1 MKHLLSW
8 IVGIPVTVV
17 VVVFSIA
24 NRDWVTVDFWPLE
37 MSRSLPLFVL
47 ILGSFLAGFL
57 VGAVIMWL
65 SSGRTRD
72 KAREN
77 YYKASH
83 LERELAAVR
92 RKQAQHATASPPGLP
107 AAR

>member
-8 IVGIPVTVV
+8 LIGVPVTVV

-24 NRDWVTVDFWPLE
+24 NRGPVMVDLWPFE
-37 MSRSLPLFVL
+37 MSRCLPLFLL
-47 ILGSFLAGFL
+47 ILGSFAVGFL

-83 LERELAAVR
+83 LERELAAIR
-92 RKQAQHATASPPGLP
+92 RKQAQQAAPSGPGLP

>member
-1 MKHLLSW
+1 MRHLISW
-8 IVGIPVTVV
+8 IVGVPVMIV

-24 NRDWVTVDFWPLE
+24 NRGWVTVDFWPFE
-37 MSRSLPLFVL
+37 VSTSLPLFVL
-47 ILGSFLAGFL
+47 ILGTFVVGFL
-57 VGAVIMWL
+57 VGAAIMWL

-72 KAREN
+72 KARAN

-92 RKQAQHATASPPGLP
+92 RKQAQQAAQAAPGLP

>member
-1 MKHLLSW
+1 MKHLLSL
-8 IVGIPVTVV
+8 IIGVPVAVV
-17 VVVFSIA
+17 VVIFSIA
-24 NRDWVTVDFWPLE
+24 NRDRVTADLWTFEV
-37 MSRSLPLFVL
+37 SQSLPLFVL
-47 ILGSFLAGFL
+47 VLCSFVVGFL
-57 VGAVIMWL
+57 VGAAIMWL

-83 LERELAAVR
+83 LERELAAIR
-92 RKQAQHATASPPGLP
+92 RKQAQQAAPSGPGLP